1 MFLLLSCDVLHACK
15 ALFLAGVSFPP
26 GHRNP
31 YGWSVSIPTV
41 DAGEI
46 LHQLKTMVY
55 HGLSHYS

>member
-55 HGLSHYS
+55 PII